1 MIPGQQ
7 VQSRNLP
14 IAIDHAQPPNP
25 SSVLQRRDDPL
36 KRISDVLSISPRNG
50 FFHAMLSYRVI
61 PDQDFVSK
69 IHDKTYGMNSG
80 SFRQNPKKTRALDA
94 FPWPKAFK
102 RHEVARASS
111 VRLFQDLYCLKD
123 GQLWEGDGRINGGGF
138 LGALRL
144 SVVFAPVFSAQKEN
158 GIIMPT
164 GSVGQMIELGQQDKQ
179 DNVLL
184 ELIVAREFY
193 LLGQKCS
200 SNAMLP
206 CSYILPF
213 FRNECVWEASL
224 LLPTAASAKTNQKAL
239 HIMELLN
246 LEAHASHELKN
257 GTLSVAD
264 VWSFFCQF
272 QGLKL
277 YDHGSEQYQI
287 EAAASCILSVV
298 KEFMSEFT
306 FRDNDMNC
314 AQLYELFSFLSA
326 RNIPHYTGIL
336 ASHNITSVQQ
346 LSHLFDHSSDNLY
359 DLIAE
364 DGNRHAHDSSLACEL
379 TKLRSAAAAA
389 SASPLSKSLNVR
401 FRDFVDSD
409 ASFMTA
415 LQSSSFIDILLSKKF
430 MLVIFSIL
438 IAMGASICIV
448 QLLFPNSDDFLVI
461 SRFNQNSTFF
471 GLAIGIYAVK
481 AAAVLVAYL
490 QAPRSGRYVLAFA
503 VFLWFLLSTWKYV
516 VSVRNI
522 AFEDCGQCNPSEK
535 AMMTKSSVALSI
547 LQQPCWPLVFGPSC
561 ILMLV
566 KQRIFISAILFAFFV
581 VVMVPTCTA
590 LYTGGSLTVI
600 PFVVFY
606 VALLTLF
613 RLFVYLGNRRAK
625 QIFKRNSE
633 MMNAKFNEMILK
645 YENLDSF
652 ASLRKR
658 GALQE
663 LGATSRCWAACNR
676 IVPSSLL
683 RAGNAWSPFSLSFG
697 NDMNPDFHKLSKSP
711 ILQVHNTFE
720 SLINDAEFINFPFQE
735 WARSWLTCGGD
746 SNADAVSKYLW
757 CDTDAIEPEFAAMLS
772 STEPC
777 DAINGTHARG
787 PVKHIDRAIAK
798 VVLFI
803 AAFLFQNCV
812 VMIVMIPKAYR
823 SYGGNFKRL
832 TDVVR
837 CSLVLDTPEDMF
849 RLIKAR

>member
-1 MIPGQQ
+1 
-7 VQSRNLP
+7 
-14 IAIDHAQPPNP
+14 
-25 SSVLQRRDDPL
+25 
-36 KRISDVLSISPRNG
+36 
-50 FFHAMLSYRVI
+50 
-61 PDQDFVSK
+61 
-69 IHDKTYGMNSG
+69 
-80 SFRQNPKKTRALDA
+80 
-94 FPWPKAFK
+94 
-102 RHEVARASS
+102 
-111 VRLFQDLYCLKD
+111 
-123 GQLWEGDGRINGGGF
+123 
-138 LGALRL
+138 
-144 SVVFAPVFSAQKEN
+144 
-158 GIIMPT
+158 MPT

-213 FRNECVWEASL
+213 FRNECVWEAAL
-224 LLPTAASAKTNQKAL
+224 LLPKTASAKTNLKAL
-239 HIMELLN
+239 HIMELMN
-246 LEAHASHELKN
+246 LEAHASDELKN
-257 GTLSVAD
+257 GTLTVAD

-272 QGLKL
+272 QGVKL

-298 KEFMSEFT
+298 KDFMSEYA

-314 AQLYELFSFLSA
+314 AQLYELFSFLSS

-409 ASFMTA
+409 ASFVTA

-438 IAMGASICIV
+438 IVMGASICLV

-471 GLAIGIYAVK
+471 GLAIGIYVVK

-516 VSVRNI
+516 VSVRNTV
-522 AFEDCGQCNPSEK
+522 FDDCAQCPPSEK
-535 AMMTKSSVALSI
+535 AMLTKSYVALSI

-566 KQRIFISAILFAFFV
+566 KQHIFISAILFAFFV

-590 LYTGGSLTVI
+590 LYTGGSLTVV

-606 VALLTLF
+606 VTLLTLF

-625 QIFKRNSE
+625 QIFERNSK
-633 MMNAKFNEMILK
+633 MMNAKFHEMILK
-645 YENLDSF
+645 YETQHMDSF
-652 ASLRKR
+652 AILRKP
-658 GALQE
+658 GAVQE
-663 LGATSRCWAACNR
+663 LGTTSRCWASCNR

-683 RAGNAWSPFSLSFG
+683 RGGNAWSPFSLSFG
-697 NDMNPDFHKLSKSP
+697 NDMNPNFHKLSKTP

-735 WARSWLTCGGD
+735 WARSWLSCGGEL
-746 SNADAVSKYLW
+746 NPDAVSKYLW
-757 CDTDAIEPEFAAMLS
+757 CETASIEPEFAAMLP
-772 STEPC
+772 TKEPC
-777 DAINGTHARG
+777 DTINGVHARG

-798 VVLFI
+798 VVLLV
-803 AAFLFQNCV
+803 AVFLFQ
-812 VMIVMIPKAYR
+812 
-823 SYGGNFKRL
+823 
-832 TDVVR
+832 T
-837 CSLVLDTPEDMF
+837 
-849 RLIKAR
+849 